1 MYRQSL
7 LEGIVNFFVGLAE
20 LILGLRVV
28 FLLLD
33 ANTSSAFVNWIYKTS
48 DTLISPFRG
57 IFTSQAINRGHV
69 LDFTALFAMLMY
81 ALFGFLLD
89 TLLHALTGPLHK
101 KHSD

>member
-20 LILGLRVV
+20 LILGLRVL
-28 FLLLD
+28 FLFID
-33 ANTSSAFVNWIYKTS
+33 ANPYNAFVNWIYKTS
-48 DTLISPFRG
+48 NTLISPFRG
-57 IFTSQAINRGHV
+57 IFTGQTISRGHI

-89 TLLHALTGPLHK
+89 SLLHIINRAT
-101 KHSD
+101 HSRKST